1 MGPEVKMVRAQIA
14 EPGRYYDAHRTIVLR
29 TGQLLVDERR
39 ALWHELGHCRRRDR
53 ACDTDE
59 AVERL
64 VDRQAAEDAMPWVS
78 IKNAWSMATDLDEA
92 ADLLKAPPDWLHLR
106 LVNLHP
112 VLLAQLQIRL

>member
-1 MGPEVKMVRAQIA
+1 MVRARIA
-14 EPGRYYDAHRTIVLR
+14 EPGRYYDTYRTIVLR
-29 TGQLLVDERR
+29 TGQLLVNERR

-53 ACDTDE
+53 SCDTDGE
-59 AVERL
+59 IERL

-78 IKNAWSMATDLDEA
+78 IKAAWKLASDLEEV

-112 VLLAQLQIRL
+112 NLKAQLRIRI